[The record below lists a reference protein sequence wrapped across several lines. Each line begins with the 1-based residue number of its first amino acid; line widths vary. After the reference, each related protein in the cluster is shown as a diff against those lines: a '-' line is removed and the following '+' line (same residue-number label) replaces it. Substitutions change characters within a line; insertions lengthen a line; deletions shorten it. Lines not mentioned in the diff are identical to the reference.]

1 MRGRRSKSR
10 LAEPFQRGAKLSGTT
25 IDQPVKKRD
34 VERRHRQLPEVVRTA
49 PTQIACIKRARNA
62 RPTPAAEQQQDHAA
76 PACDVGREAEREE
89 VVFRHIDREFLPQL
103 TRQRARR
110 SLSRLDLAAWELPQ
124 TAMRLVQRSLL
135 HQHAPTRILQGSCDD
150 EKRRT
155 VGQGHMGERIVKAQL
170 LLLCSMSDA
179 RYIRAKLGRY
189 VRLLAQSRRGG
200 TAVEYAM
207 IIAVIFLAV
216 AAAISQTADAN
227 LAIWDD
233 VSGKFAEAMQTP

>member
-1 MRGRRSKSR
+1 M
-10 LAEPFQRGAKLSGTT
+10 T

-34 VERRHRQLPEVVRTA
+34 VKRRHRQLLEVVRTA

-110 SLSRLDLAAWELPQ
+110 GLSRLDLAAWELPQ

-135 HQHAPTRILQGSCDD
+135 HQHAPTRILQGSRDD

-155 VGQGHMGERIVKAQL
+155 VGQGHMGELIVKAQL
-170 LLLCSMSDA
+170 LTLTSMKKA
-179 RYIRAKLGRY
+179 RYIAARLGRQA
-189 VRLLAQSRRGG
+189 RLLAQSQRGG

-207 IIAVIFLAV
+207 LIAAIFLAV
-216 AAAISQTADAN
+216 AAAISQTADATFT
-227 LAIWDD
+227 IWND
-233 VSGKFAEAMQTP
+233 VTGKFVEAMQQP